1 MREAV
6 VVSSART
13 GIGKAFRGSLN
24 KTSGATLGAHV
35 IKHAVERAGVDPAEV
50 EDVVFGCGLPEGS
63 TGHNVARTAAVKA
76 GLPVTTSGMTINRYC
91 SSGLQAIGTAA
102 NRIIVDGADV
112 MVAGGVES
120 ISLVQNNLN
129 TKHFV
134 DGWLMDNKPEIY
146 FPMLKT
152 AEIVAQRYEVS
163 RESQDEYALASQQR
177 TAAGQ
182 AEGRFDDEIVPI
194 TTVMDVADKETGEVS
209 QKEVTLSR
217 DEGNRPSTNL
227 DALAALPSVTDGS
240 ITAGNSSQLSDGAA
254 AVVLMEAEV
263 AEKRGLEPLGRYKGL
278 VAAGCEPDEMGIGPV
293 FAIPKLLERH
303 GLTLDDVDLWE
314 LNEAFAV
321 QTVYCRD
328 RLGIP
333 MEKYNVNGGSISI
346 GHPYGM
352 TGARQVGH
360 ILREGKRRGAK
371 NVVVTM
377 CVGGG
382 MGVAGL
388 FEVL

>member
-35 IKHAVERAGVDPAEV
+35 IKHAVERAGVEPEEV

-63 TGHNVARTAAVKA
+63 TGHNIARTSGVKA
-76 GLPVTTSGMTINRYC
+76 GLPVTTAGMTINRYC
-91 SSGLQAIGTAA
+91 SSGLQAISTAA
-102 NRIIVDGADV
+102 HRIIVDGADV
-112 MVAGGVES
+112 MLAGGLES
-120 ISLVQNNLN
+120 ISMVQNHLN
-129 TKHFV
+129 TKNFV
-134 DGWLMDNKPEIY
+134 DSWLIENAPGIY

-152 AEIVAQRYEVS
+152 AEIVAQRYNVS
-163 RESQDEYALASQQR
+163 RESQDEYALSSQQR

-182 AEGRFDDEIVPI
+182 EARKFDDEIVPI
-194 TTVMDVADKETGEVS
+194 TTIMDVKNKETGEVTE
-209 QKEVTLSR
+209 KEVTLSQ
-217 DEGNRPSTNL
+217 DEGNRPGTNL
-227 DALAALPSVTDGS
+227 EGLAALPSVTEGS
-240 ITAGNSSQLSDGAA
+240 ISAGNASQLSDGAA
-254 AVVLMEAEV
+254 AVVLMEAKE
-263 AEKRGLEPLGRYKGL
+263 AEKRGLEPLGLYKGL
-278 VAAGCEPDEMGIGPV
+278 IAAGCEPDEMGIGPV
-293 FAIPKLLERH
+293 FAIPKLLDRH
-303 GLTLDDVDLWE
+303 GLKMDDIDLWE

-321 QTVYCRD
+321 QAVYCRD

-333 MEKYNVNGGSISI
+333 MENYNVNGGAISI

-360 ILREGKRRGAK
+360 ILREGKRRRAK

>member
-35 IKHAVERAGVDPAEV
+35 IKHAVERAGVEPEEV

-63 TGHNVARTAAVKA
+63 TGHNIARTSGVKA
-76 GLPVTTSGMTINRYC
+76 GLPVTTAGMTINRYC
-91 SSGLQAIGTAA
+91 SSGLQAISTAA
-102 NRIIVDGADV
+102 HRIIVDGADV
-112 MVAGGVES
+112 MLAGGLES
-120 ISLVQNNLN
+120 ISMVQNHLN
-129 TKHFV
+129 TKNFV
-134 DGWLMDNKPEIY
+134 DSWLIENAPGIY

-152 AEIVAQRYEVS
+152 AEIVAQRYNVS
-163 RESQDEYALASQQR
+163 RESQDEYALSSQQR

-182 AEGRFDDEIVPI
+182 EARKFDDEIVPI
-194 TTVMDVADKETGEVS
+194 TTIMDVKNKETGEVTE
-209 QKEVTLSR
+209 KEVTLSQ
-217 DEGNRPSTNL
+217 DEGNRPGTNL
-227 DALAALPSVTDGS
+227 EGLAALPSVTEGS
-240 ITAGNSSQLSDGAA
+240 ISAGNASQLSDGAA
-254 AVVLMEAEV
+254 AVVLMEAKE
-263 AEKRGLEPLGRYKGL
+263 AEKRGLEPLGLYKGL
-278 VAAGCEPDEMGIGPV
+278 IAAGCEPDEMGIGPV
-293 FAIPKLLERH
+293 FAIPKLLDRH
-303 GLTLDDVDLWE
+303 GLKMDDIDLWE

-321 QTVYCRD
+321 QAVYCRD

-333 MEKYNVNGGSISI
+333 MENYNVNGGAISI

>member
-35 IKHAVERAGVDPAEV
+35 IKHAVERAGVAPEEV

-63 TGHNVARTAAVKA
+63 TGHNIARTSGVKA
-76 GLPVTTSGMTINRYC
+76 GLPVTTAGMTINRYC
-91 SSGLQAIGTAA
+91 SSGLQAISTAA
-102 NRIIVDGADV
+102 HRIIVDGADV
-112 MVAGGVES
+112 MLAGGLES
-120 ISLVQNNLN
+120 ISMVQNHLN
-129 TKHFV
+129 TKNFV
-134 DGWLMDNKPEIY
+134 DSWLMENAPGIY

-152 AEIVAQRYEVS
+152 AEIVAQRYKVS
-163 RESQDEYALASQQR
+163 RESQDEYALSSQQR

-182 AEGRFDDEIVPI
+182 EAGKFDDEIVPI
-194 TTVMDVADKETGEVS
+194 TTIMDVKNKETGEVAE
-209 QKEVTLSR
+209 KEVTLAH
-217 DEGNRPSTNL
+217 DEGNRPGTNL
-227 DALAALPSVTDGS
+227 EGLAALPSVTEGS
-240 ITAGNSSQLSDGAA
+240 ISAGNASQLSDGAA
-254 AVVLMEAEV
+254 AVVLMEAKE
-263 AEKRGLEPLGRYKGL
+263 AEKRGLEPLGLYKGL
-278 VAAGCEPDEMGIGPV
+278 IAAGCEPDEMGIGPV
-293 FAIPKLLERH
+293 FAIPKLLDRH
-303 GLTLDDVDLWE
+303 GLKMDDIDLWE

-321 QTVYCRD
+321 QAVYCRD

-333 MEKYNVNGGSISI
+333 MENYNVNGGAISI

-360 ILREGKRRGAK
+360 ILREGKRREAK

>member
-35 IKHAVERAGVDPAEV
+35 IKNAVERAGVDPAEV

-63 TGHNVARTAAVKA
+63 TGHNVARTSAVKA

-91 SSGLQAIGTAA
+91 SSGLQAISTAA
-102 NRIIVDGADV
+102 NRIIVDEADV

-129 TKHFV
+129 TKNFV

-152 AEIVAQRYEVS
+152 AEIVAQRYQVS

-182 AEGRFDDEIVPI
+182 AAGMFDDEIVPI
-194 TTVMDVADKETGEVS
+194 TTLMDVTNKETGEVT

-217 DEGNRPSTNL
+217 DEGNRPTTNL
-227 DALAALPSVTDGS
+227 EGLAALPSVTEGS
-240 ITAGNSSQLSDGAA
+240 ITAGNASQLSDGAA
-254 AVVLMEAEV
+254 AVVLMEAKE
-263 AEKRGLEPLGRYKGL
+263 AEKRGLQPLGLYKGL
-278 VAAGCEPDEMGIGPV
+278 IAAGCEPDEMGIGPV

-303 GLTLDDVDLWE
+303 GLTMDDVDLWE

-333 MEKYNVNGGSISI
+333 MENYNVNGGSISI

>member
-35 IKHAVERAGVDPAEV
+35 IKHAVERAGVAPEEV

-63 TGHNVARTAAVKA
+63 TGHNIARTSAVKA
-76 GLPVTTSGMTINRYC
+76 GLPVTTAGMTINRYC
-91 SSGLQAIGTAA
+91 SSGLQAISTAA
-102 NRIIVDGADV
+102 HRIIVDGADV
-112 MVAGGVES
+112 MLAGGLES
-120 ISLVQNNLN
+120 ISMVQNHLN
-129 TKHFV
+129 TKNFV
-134 DGWLMDNKPEIY
+134 DSWLMENAPGIY

-152 AEIVAQRYEVS
+152 AEIVAQRYNVS
-163 RESQDEYALASQQR
+163 RESQDEYALSSQQR

-182 AEGRFDDEIVPI
+182 EAGKFDDEIVPL
-194 TTVMDVADKETGEVS
+194 TTIMDVKNKKTGEVTE
-209 QKEVTLSR
+209 KEVTLSR
-217 DEGNRPSTNL
+217 DEGNRPGTNL
-227 DALAALPSVTDGS
+227 EGLAALPSVTEGS
-240 ITAGNSSQLSDGAA
+240 ISAGNASQLSDGAA
-254 AVVLMEAEV
+254 AVVLMEAKE
-263 AEKRGLEPLGRYKGL
+263 AEKRGLEPLGLYKGL
-278 VAAGCEPDEMGIGPV
+278 IAAGCEPDEMGIGPV
-293 FAIPKLLERH
+293 FAIPKLLDRH
-303 GLTLDDVDLWE
+303 GLKMDDIDLWE

-321 QTVYCRD
+321 QAVYCRD

-333 MEKYNVNGGSISI
+333 MENYNVNGGAISI

>member
-6 VVSSART
+6 IVSSART

-35 IKHAVERAGVDPAEV
+35 IKHAVERAGVAPEEI

-63 TGHNVARTAAVKA
+63 TGHNIARTSAVKA
-76 GLPVTTSGMTINRYC
+76 GLPVTTAGMTINRYC
-91 SSGLQAIGTAA
+91 SSGLQAISTAA
-102 NRIIVDGADV
+102 HRIIVDGADV
-112 MVAGGVES
+112 MLAGGLES
-120 ISLVQNNLN
+120 ISMVQNHLN
-129 TKHFV
+129 TKNFV
-134 DGWLMDNKPEIY
+134 DSWLMENAPGIY

-152 AEIVAQRYEVS
+152 AEIVAQRYNVS
-163 RESQDEYALASQQR
+163 RESQDEYALSSQQR

-182 AEGRFDDEIVPI
+182 VAGKFDDEIVPL
-194 TTVMDVADKETGEVS
+194 TTIMDVKNKETGEVTE
-209 QKEVTLSR
+209 KEVTLSR
-217 DEGNRPSTNL
+217 DEGNRPGTNL
-227 DALAALPSVTDGS
+227 EGLAALPSVTEGS
-240 ITAGNSSQLSDGAA
+240 ISAGNASQLSDGAA
-254 AVVLMEAEV
+254 AVVLMEAKE
-263 AEKRGLEPLGRYKGL
+263 AEKRGLEPMGLYKGL
-278 VAAGCEPDEMGIGPV
+278 IAAGCEPDEMGIGPV
-293 FAIPKLLERH
+293 FAIPKLLDRH
-303 GLTLDDVDLWE
+303 GVKMDDIDLWE

-321 QTVYCRD
+321 QAVYCRD

-333 MEKYNVNGGSISI
+333 MENYNVNGGAISI

>member
-6 VVSSART
+6 IVSSART

-35 IKHAVERAGVDPAEV
+35 IKHAVERAGVAPEEV

-63 TGHNVARTAAVKA
+63 TGHNIARTSAVKA
-76 GLPVTTSGMTINRYC
+76 GLPVTTAGMTINRYC
-91 SSGLQAIGTAA
+91 SSGLQAISTAA
-102 NRIIVDGADV
+102 HRIIVDGADV
-112 MVAGGVES
+112 MLAGGLES
-120 ISLVQNNLN
+120 ISMVQNHLN
-129 TKHFV
+129 TKNFV
-134 DGWLMDNKPEIY
+134 DSWLMENAPGIY

-152 AEIVAQRYEVS
+152 AEIVAQRYNVS
-163 RESQDEYALASQQR
+163 RESQDEYALSSQQR

-182 AEGRFDDEIVPI
+182 EAGKFDDEIVPI
-194 TTVMDVADKETGEVS
+194 TTIMDVKNKETGEVTE
-209 QKEVTLSR
+209 KEVTLSR

-227 DALAALPSVTDGS
+227 EGLAALPSVTEGS
-240 ITAGNSSQLSDGAA
+240 ISAGNASQLSDGAA
-254 AVVLMEAEV
+254 AVVLMEAKE
-263 AEKRGLEPLGRYKGL
+263 AEKRGLEPMGLYKGL
-278 VAAGCEPDEMGIGPV
+278 IAAGCEPDEMGIGPV
-293 FAIPKLLERH
+293 FAIPKLLDRH
-303 GLTLDDVDLWE
+303 GLKMDDIDLWE

-321 QTVYCRD
+321 QAVYCRD

-333 MEKYNVNGGSISI
+333 MENYNVNGGAISI

-371 NVVVTM
+371 NIVVTM

>member
-35 IKHAVERAGVDPAEV
+35 IKHAVERAGVAPEEV

-63 TGHNVARTAAVKA
+63 TGHNIARTSGVKA
-76 GLPVTTSGMTINRYC
+76 GLPVTTAGMTINRYC
-91 SSGLQAIGTAA
+91 SSGLQAISTAA
-102 NRIIVDGADV
+102 HRIIVDGADV
-112 MVAGGVES
+112 MLAGGLES
-120 ISLVQNNLN
+120 ISMVQNHLN
-129 TKHFV
+129 TKNFV
-134 DGWLMDNKPEIY
+134 DSWLIENAPGIY

-152 AEIVAQRYEVS
+152 AEIVAQRYNVS
-163 RESQDEYALASQQR
+163 RESQDEYALSSQQR

-182 AEGRFDDEIVPI
+182 EARKFDDEIVPI
-194 TTVMDVADKETGEVS
+194 TTIMDVKNKETGEVTE
-209 QKEVTLSR
+209 KEVTLSQ
-217 DEGNRPSTNL
+217 DEGNRPGTNL
-227 DALAALPSVTDGS
+227 EGLAALPSVTEGS
-240 ITAGNSSQLSDGAA
+240 ISAGNASQLSDGAA
-254 AVVLMEAEV
+254 AVVLMEAKE
-263 AEKRGLEPLGRYKGL
+263 AEKRGLEPLGLYKGL
-278 VAAGCEPDEMGIGPV
+278 IAAGCEPDEMGIGPV
-293 FAIPKLLERH
+293 FAIPKLLDRH
-303 GLTLDDVDLWE
+303 GLKMDDIDLWE

-321 QTVYCRD
+321 QAVYCRD

-333 MEKYNVNGGSISI
+333 MENYNVNGGAISI